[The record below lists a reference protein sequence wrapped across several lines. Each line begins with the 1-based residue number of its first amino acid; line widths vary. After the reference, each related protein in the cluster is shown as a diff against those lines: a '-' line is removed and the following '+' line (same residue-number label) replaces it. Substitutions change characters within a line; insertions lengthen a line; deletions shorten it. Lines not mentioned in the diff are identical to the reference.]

1 MRELQTPQQAAQW
14 LRQQVRGQLRIDSR
28 RVQAGDGFIAWPGA
42 ATDGRQ
48 YMAQALAQG
57 AAACLMERE
66 GSEPWHRLEPADQLA
81 ALPGLKHST
90 GWVADA
96 YYERPSQRLR
106 VLAVTGTNGKTTLTE
121 FLAFAHK
128 RAGRN
133 AVACGNIGLPLT
145 TLAADP
151 AVSAAGLLPIVEVS
165 SFQSEDLR
173 HFRPEAVLWTNLDE
187 DHLDRHG
194 DMEGYFRAKHK
205 LVERL
210 LPAGI
215 LVVGES
221 VVAHA
226 RALGIALPDETLV
239 ARREDVAG
247 SVPAGSPFATWP
259 QLENWALAV
268 RYWEA
273 RGLPPAALEDA
284 ARLFRTGP
292 HRLRKVAESG
302 LVEFWNDSKGT
313 NFHAVLAALAQ
324 FSVPVRWI
332 GGGKW
337 KGGDLRRFAENV
349 APLVDSAWLI
359 GETAPE
365 LERHFLSLGR
375 PVRRFDSLQ
384 DAVLAAAKDA
394 PAPTVVLLSPGFS
407 SFDMFRSY
415 AERGVVFER
424 AAAALAR
431 R

>member
-1 MRELQTPQQAAQW
+1 MTDFPESLRRRLARPAAV
-14 LRQQVRGQLRIDSR
+14 LG
-28 RVQAGDGFIAWPGA
+28 AGVSGA
-42 ATDGRQ
+42 AV
-48 YMAQALAQG
+48 AEALAAG
-57 AAACLMERE
+57 GFASVIYDEKGDNRVFGPEEAARHDLLVYSPGFPQAH
-66 GSEPWHRLEPADQLA
+66 PWLLA
-81 ALPGLKHST
+81 ARRAGLPCLSELDFGALLWT
-90 GWVADA
+90 GPAV
-96 YYERPSQRLR
+96 
-106 VLAVTGTNGKTTLTE
+106 AVTGTNGKTTLTE
-121 FLAFAHK
+121 FLAFAFK
-128 RAGRN
+128 RASLD
-133 AVACGNIGLPLT
+133 AVACGNVGLPLT
-145 TLAADP
+145 SLHRTASTGSFLA
-151 AVSAAGLLPIVEVS
+151 VVEVS
-165 SFQSEDLR
+165 SFQAEDLR
-173 HFRPEAVLWTNLDE
+173 HFTPEAVLWTNFDE

-194 DMEGYFRAKHK
+194 DLETYFRAKFK
-205 LVERL
+205 LIERMM
-210 LPAGI
+210 PGGI

-221 VVAHA
+221 VAAHA
-226 RALGIALPDETLV
+226 RRFGIELPESVIV
-239 ARREDVAG
+239 ATRAEAAPA
-247 SVPAGSPFATWP
+247 VPAGSPFDSWP
-259 QLENWALAV
+259 QLENWAVAV
-268 RYWEA
+268 AYWRA
-273 RGLPPAALEDA
+273 RGLPLRVLEES
-284 ARLFRTGP
+284 ARIFRLAP
-292 HRLRKVAESG
+292 HRLRKVAEASG
-302 LVEFWNDSKGT
+302 VEFWNDSKGT

>member
-1 MRELQTPQQAAQW
+1 MTDFPESLRRRLARPAAV
-14 LRQQVRGQLRIDSR
+14 LG
-28 RVQAGDGFIAWPGA
+28 AGISGA
-42 ATDGRQ
+42 AV
-48 YMAQALAQG
+48 AEALAAG
-57 AAACLMERE
+57 GFASVIYDEKGDNRAFGPEEAARHDLLVYSPGFPQAH
-66 GSEPWHRLEPADQLA
+66 PWLLA
-81 ALPGLKHST
+81 ARRAGLPCLSELDFGALLWT
-90 GWVADA
+90 GPAV
-96 YYERPSQRLR
+96 
-106 VLAVTGTNGKTTLTE
+106 AVTGTNGKTTLTE
-121 FLAFAHK
+121 LLAFAFK
-128 RAGRN
+128 RASLD
-133 AVACGNIGLPLT
+133 AVACGNVGLPLT
-145 TLAADP
+145 SLHRTVSTGSFLA
-151 AVSAAGLLPIVEVS
+151 VVEVS
-165 SFQSEDLR
+165 SFQAEDLR
-173 HFRPEAVLWTNLDE
+173 HFTPEAVLWTNFDE

-194 DMEGYFRAKHK
+194 DLETYFRAKFK
-205 LVERL
+205 LIERMA
-210 LPAGI
+210 PGGI

-221 VVAHA
+221 VAAHA
-226 RALGIALPDETLV
+226 RRFGIELPESVIV
-239 ARREDVAG
+239 ATRAEAATT
-247 SVPAGSPFATWP
+247 VPAGSPFDSWP
-259 QLENWALAV
+259 QLENWAVAV
-268 RYWEA
+268 AYWRA
-273 RGLPPAALEDA
+273 RGLPLRVLEESA
-284 ARLFRTGP
+284 SIFRLAP
-292 HRLRKVAESG
+292 HRLRKVAEASG
-302 LVEFWNDSKGT
+302 VEFWNDSKGT

-365 LERHFLSLGR
+365 LERHFLSLER

>member
-1 MRELQTPQQAAQW
+1 MTDFPESLRRRLARPAAV
-14 LRQQVRGQLRIDSR
+14 LG
-28 RVQAGDGFIAWPGA
+28 AGVSGA
-42 ATDGRQ
+42 AV
-48 YMAQALAQG
+48 AEALAAG
-57 AAACLMERE
+57 GFASVIYDEKGDNRAFGPEEAARHDLLVYSPGFPQAH
-66 GSEPWHRLEPADQLA
+66 PWLLA
-81 ALPGLKHST
+81 ARRAGLPCLSELDFGALLWT
-90 GWVADA
+90 GPAV
-96 YYERPSQRLR
+96 
-106 VLAVTGTNGKTTLTE
+106 AVTGTNGKTTLTE
-121 FLAFAHK
+121 FLAFAFK
-128 RAGRN
+128 RASLD
-133 AVACGNIGLPLT
+133 AIACGNVGLPLT
-145 TLAADP
+145 SLHRTASTGSFLA
-151 AVSAAGLLPIVEVS
+151 VVEVS
-165 SFQSEDLR
+165 SFQAEDLR
-173 HFRPEAVLWTNLDE
+173 HFAPEAVLWTNFDE

-194 DMEGYFRAKHK
+194 DLETYFRAKFK
-205 LVERL
+205 LIERMM
-210 LPAGI
+210 PGGI

-221 VVAHA
+221 VAAHA
-226 RALGIALPDETLV
+226 RRFGIELPESVIV
-239 ARREDVAG
+239 ATRAEAAPT
-247 SVPAGSPFATWP
+247 VPAGSPFDSWP
-259 QLENWALAV
+259 QLENWAVAV
-268 RYWEA
+268 AYWRA
-273 RGLPPAALEDA
+273 RGLPLRVLEES
-284 ARLFRTGP
+284 ARIFRLAP
-292 HRLRKVAESG
+292 HRLRKVAEASG
-302 LVEFWNDSKGT
+302 VEFWNDSKGT